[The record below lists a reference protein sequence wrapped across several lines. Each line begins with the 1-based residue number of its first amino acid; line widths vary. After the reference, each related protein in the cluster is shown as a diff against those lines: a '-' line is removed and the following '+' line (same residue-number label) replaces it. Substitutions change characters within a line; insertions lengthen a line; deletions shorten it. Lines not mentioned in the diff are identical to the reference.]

1 MADFALRW
9 SNNYQLPAPL
19 KDVKFEFYGTLG
31 TKSFCNPLC
40 DISRRKFVIANKDC
54 IQVANDGS
62 IAGKEIIGLVIFV
75 VNLAIWVYYLIVS
88 IKKLKQSGK

>member
-1 MADFALRW
+1 
-9 SNNYQLPAPL
+9 
-19 KDVKFEFYGTLG
+19 
-31 TKSFCNPLC
+31 
-40 DISRRKFVIANKDC
+40 
-54 IQVANDGS
+54 VANDGS